1 MKKEVLIFISNGYAD
16 WEAGYIS
23 AELNKPE
30 SEYKVRTVSLN
41 NDNVQSMGGFTVIPD
56 YTIDSLPAQFEMLIL
71 IGGTGWKDN
80 SAITPVI
87 ERCIQNG
94 TPIAAIC
101 DASTFLA
108 EHGYLDEI
116 PHTGNSLDYLKE
128 FAPNYKGHANFLE
141 KQTVSSDDIITAN
154 GTASLEFTREVLK
167 KLKVMPLE
175 QIDGWYNFF
184 KNGFYQE

>member
-41 NDNVQSMGGFTVIPD
+41 SDNVQSMGGFTVIPD
-56 YTIDSLPAQFEMLIL
+56 YNIDNIPSQFEMLIL
-71 IGGTGWKDN
+71 IGGIGWKDN

-87 ERCIQNG
+87 ERCIQDR

-101 DASTFLA
+101 DATTFLA
-108 EHGYLDEI
+108 EHGYLDHI

-128 FAPNYKGHANFLE
+128 YAPNYKGHINFIE

-154 GTASLEFTREVLK
+154 GTAALEFTREILK

>member
-30 SEYKVRTVSLN
+30 SEYKVKTVSLN
-41 NDNVQSMGGFTVIPD
+41 SDNVQSMGGFTVIPD
-56 YTIDSLPAQFEMLIL
+56 YHLDNIPSQFEMLIL
-71 IGGTGWKDN
+71 IGGTSWKDN
-80 SAITPVI
+80 SAIIPMV
-87 ERCIQNG
+87 EKCIQDK

-101 DASTFLA
+101 DATTFLA
-108 EHGYLDEI
+108 EHGYLDNI

-128 FAPNYKGHANFLE
+128 YAPNYKGHTHFIE

-154 GTASLEFTREVLK
+154 GTAALEFTREILK
-167 KLKVMPLE
+167 KLNVMPLE
-175 QIDGWYNFF
+175 KVDGWYHFF

>member
-41 NDNVQSMGGFTVIPD
+41 SDNIKSMGGFTVIPD
-56 YTIDSLPAQFEMLIL
+56 YNIDNIPSQFEMLIL
-71 IGGTGWKDN
+71 IGGTTWKDN
-80 SAITPVI
+80 SAIIPVV
-87 ERCIQNG
+87 EKCIQDR

-101 DASTFLA
+101 DATTFLA
-108 EHGYLDEI
+108 EHGYLDNI

-128 FAPNYKGHANFLE
+128 YAPNYKGHTNFIE

-154 GTASLEFTREVLK
+154 GTAALEFTREILK
-167 KLKVMPLE
+167 KLKVMPVE
-175 QIDGWYNFF
+175 KVDGWYTFF

>member
-30 SEYKVRTVSLN
+30 SEYTVRTVSLTS
-41 NDNVQSMGGFTVIPD
+41 DNVQSMGGFTVVPD

-87 ERCIQNG
+87 EKCINDK
-94 TPIAAIC
+94 TPISAIC
-101 DASTFLA
+101 DATTFLA
-108 EHGYLDEI
+108 EHGYLDNI

-128 FAPNYKGHANFLE
+128 YAPNYKGHTNFIE
-141 KQTVSSDDIITAN
+141 KQAVSSDYIITAN
-154 GTASLEFTREVLK
+154 GTASLEFAREVMK
-167 KLKVMPLE
+167 KLDGFQVEKT
-175 QIDGWYNFF
+175 DGWYNFF

>member
-30 SEYKVRTVSLN
+30 SEYKIKTVSLN

-80 SAITPVI
+80 SAIAPVI
-87 ERCIQNG
+87 ESCIQNR

-101 DASTFLA
+101 DASTFWQNMA
-108 EHGYLDEI
+108 I
-116 PHTGNSLDYLKE
+116 
-128 FAPNYKGHANFLE
+128 
-141 KQTVSSDDIITAN
+141 
-154 GTASLEFTREVLK
+154 
-167 KLKVMPLE
+167 
-175 QIDGWYNFF
+175 
-184 KNGFYQE
+184 